1 MAGGTPRSLLR
12 AGSSRGNWLLRFG
25 VSQSCWT
32 RSTQDKMYYNPRRN
46 TRLTSRGHL
55 VLQGVQRSGRSSISL
70 ASFPVSSLVAQEGGS
85 PDSPLTQV
93 IALHTFSGG
102 GGFLI
107 HLPSR
112 QGGLQ
117 GPRPGS
123 FPLSGQPRVFLTS
136 PSPMEGSPPRGGRSQ
151 ADSWHPGVDRHLN

>member
-1 MAGGTPRSLLR
+1 
-12 AGSSRGNWLLRFG
+12 
-25 VSQSCWT
+25 
-32 RSTQDKMYYNPRRN
+32 MYYNLRRN

-55 VLQGVQRSGRSSISL
+55 VLQGLQRSGRSSLSL

-85 PDSPLTQV
+85 PDSPLTQA
-93 IALHTFSGG
+93 IALYTFSGG
-102 GGFLI
+102 GILI

-117 GPRPGS
+117 GPQPGS

-136 PSPMEGSPPRGGRSQ
+136 P
-151 ADSWHPGVDRHLN
+151 V

>member
-1 MAGGTPRSLLR
+1 MH
-12 AGSSRGNWLLRFG
+12 
-25 VSQSCWT
+25 
-32 RSTQDKMYYNPRRN
+32 YNLCRN

-55 VLQGVQRSGRSSISL
+55 VLQGLQRSGGSSLSL

-85 PDSPLTQV
+85 PDSPLTLA

-102 GGFLI
+102 FLT

-117 GPRPGS
+117 GPQPGS

-136 PSPMEGSPPRGGRSQ
+136 P
-151 ADSWHPGVDRHLN
+151 V

>member
-1 MAGGTPRSLLR
+1 
-12 AGSSRGNWLLRFG
+12 
-25 VSQSCWT
+25 
-32 RSTQDKMYYNPRRN
+32 MYYNPRRN

-102 GGFLI
+102 GDFSSISLLGRVASRDLGQV
-107 HLPSR
+107 PS
-112 QGGLQ
+112 LC
-117 GPRPGS
+117 PASPGCS
-123 FPLSGQPRVFLTS
+123 
-136 PSPMEGSPPRGGRSQ
+136 
-151 ADSWHPGVDRHLN
+151 